1 MRKKRTGDFLFD
13 PNNDEE
19 NKQNQEGAAE
29 ESNLIEKINEYI
41 GDGTTGE
48 GVDEAAHL
56 TLASTNHGLHAEIEV
71 AKNIAKQLHFDYV
84 DLDDFEIDVQAVALL
99 TAEHI
104 RRDHILPIGFEGGR
118 LVAAMSGRTNIAAV
132 SDLYSA
138 TGHYIVPVVVA
149 ESSLTAA
156 IDKYAPE
163 GIDKELDKENAG
175 TSKEAPR
182 KGLKAIIGSYITGNN
197 ATEIPE
203 AIYQEEKSEP
213 VEDGILRAKKE
224 LDIATGDVETA
235 PEGGGIASDSSSED
249 YSSGEGQS
257 GSQDGS
263 VIATEEDYMD
273 SLTAASEAYFGVV
286 SNKYVASDN
295 ANIEA
300 VEDVEIIAA
309 EGDSIEEDEP
319 EDLIDAVQES
329 DRDNVDPACIS
340 EVDIAENI
348 AKQLNIDYVDLAS
361 YEINPEALAII
372 SSEHCN
378 RYNLLP
384 INIEDGR
391 LIVAMSDPTNI
402 FAIDDLHVMTGYD
415 IVPVVVAE
423 SELGSAINKYST
435 TDIDIEETIGGMS
448 KTDEHSAG
456 LAFSEEQEAE
466 DAPVVKL
473 VNLIVTEAARDRAS
487 DIFIEPQEND
497 VRIRYRADGV
507 LQEVMRSPKHAQ
519 SGIISRIKIMAGLDI
534 AERRIP
540 QDGRFGLV
548 IDKRPIDFR
557 VATLPTIHGEQVVLR
572 LLEKGNIMLNLDDLG
587 FLPKSLARFKDS
599 FSKPYGAILIT
610 GPTGSGK
617 TTTLYSVLNILNVP
631 EKNIITVEDPVEYRL
646 QSINQVQVN
655 TKTGLTF
662 ASALRSILRHDPD
675 IIMIG
680 EIRDEETALIAIE
693 SALTGHLV
701 LSTLHTNNS
710 PATLTRLIEMGI
722 EPFLV
727 SSAVDCI
734 VSQRLA
740 RKLCSRCKEP
750 YEPGKEELIQAGYKM
765 DGSEP
770 KQLHKARGCK
780 FCGNTGYQGR
790 VGLYEVMLMSESIE
804 RLLVEK
810 ATIDEISR
818 VAISEGMKTLREDG
832 LEKVRAGLTSLDEI
846 ARVTM

>member
-13 PNNDEE
+13 PDGGKE
-19 NKQNQEGAAE
+19 NKQNQEGTAE

-41 GDGTTGE
+41 GDDTTVE
-48 GVDEAAHL
+48 GVDRVAHL
-56 TLASTNHGLHAEIEV
+56 TLASTNPDLHDEIEV
-71 AKNIAKQLHFDYV
+71 AKNVARQLHFDYV
-84 DLDDFEIDVQAVALL
+84 DLDDFEVDMQAVALL

-163 GIDKELDKENAG
+163 GIDKGLDKENAG

-203 AIYQEEKSEP
+203 AIHQEEENEP
-213 VEDGILRAKKE
+213 VED
-224 LDIATGDVETA
+224 A
-235 PEGGGIASDSSSED
+235 PEGGGVASDSSSED
-249 YSSGEGQS
+249 YSGGEGQP

-263 VIATEEDYMD
+263 VIATEEDYVD
-273 SLTAASEAYFGVV
+273 SLTAASEAYFGVA

-319 EDLIDAVQES
+319 EDLFDVMQES
-329 DRDNVDPACIS
+329 DRDNVDPACVS
-340 EVDIAENI
+340 EVDIAKNI

-384 INIEDGR
+384 INIENGR

-435 TDIDIEETIGGMS
+435 TDIDIEETIGGMG
-448 KTDEHSAG
+448 KDGEHSAG

-473 VNLIVTEAARDRAS
+473 VNLIVTEAARERAS

-497 VRIRYRADGV
+497 VRIRYRVDGV

-534 AERRIP
+534 AERRVP

-572 LLEKGNIMLNLDDLG
+572 LLEKGNILLNLDDLG
-587 FLPKSLARFKDS
+587 FLPKSLARFKES
-599 FSKPYGAILIT
+599 FNKPYGAILIT

-631 EKNIITVEDPVEYRL
+631 EKNIVTVEDPVEYRL

-701 LSTLHTNNS
+701 FSTLHTNNS

-727 SSAVDCI
+727 SSAVDCV

-750 YEPGKEELIQAGYKM
+750 YEPGKEELAQAGYKI

-770 KQLHKARGCK
+770 KQLYKARGCK
-780 FCGNTGYQGR
+780 FCGSTGYQGR
-790 VGLYEVMLMSESIE
+790 VGLYEVMIMSETIE

-810 ATIDEISR
+810 ATIEEISKA
-818 VAISEGMKTLREDG
+818 AISEGMKTLREDG
-832 LEKVRAGLTSLDEI
+832 LEKVRSGLTSLDEI

>member
-1 MRKKRTGDFLFD
+1 MLKKRSGDFL
-13 PNNDEE
+13 PNPDDGEEDELS
-19 NKQNQEGAAE
+19 QESAAE
-29 ESNLIEKINEYI
+29 ESNLKAKINEYI
-41 GDGTTGE
+41 GDDAIE
-48 GVDEAAHL
+48 EDIDDVAGV
-56 TLASTNHGLHAEIEV
+56 TLVSDNASNNPGLRAEIEV
-71 AKNIAKQLHFDYV
+71 AKNVAKQLHFDYV
-84 DLDDFEIDVQAVALL
+84 DLDGYEIDPQAVSLL

-104 RRDHILPIGFEGGR
+104 HRDHILPIGFEGGR

-132 SDLYSA
+132 NDLYSI
-138 TGHYIVPVVVA
+138 TGFYIVPVVVA
-149 ESSLTAA
+149 ESSLIAA
-156 IDKYAPE
+156 IEKYARE
-163 GIDKELDKENAG
+163 EIDKGLGKKSIG
-175 TSKEAPR
+175 TITEAPK
-182 KGLKAIIGSYITGNN
+182 KGLKAIIGSYIMGSD
-197 ATEIPE
+197 ASEIPE
-203 AIYQEEKSEP
+203 AIYQDEKNDP
-213 VEDGILRAKKE
+213 VEDNTLHMERSDAE
-224 LDIATGDVETA
+224 EAEPDVALGDSETA
-235 PEGGGIASDSSSED
+235 PQSDVVD
-249 YSSGEGQS
+249 GQP

-263 VIATEEDYMD
+263 VITTEKDYVD
-273 SLTAASEAYFGVV
+273 SLTAASEAYYGAAP
-286 SNKYVASDN
+286 YEYAASDD
-295 ANIEA
+295 AHEEA
-300 VEDVEIIAA
+300 TGEIDIVGVEECVIGEEEPQDLLDAA
-309 EGDSIEEDEP
+309 Y
-319 EDLIDAVQES
+319 ES
-329 DRDNVDPACIS
+329 DSSHDVIS
-340 EVDIAENI
+340 EIDIARNV
-348 AKQLNIDYVDLAS
+348 AKQLNIEYVDLAS
-361 YEINPEALAII
+361 YEISPEALSVV

-384 INIEDGR
+384 INIENGR

-415 IVPVVVAE
+415 VVPVVVAE
-423 SELGSAINKYST
+423 SELKSAINGYST
-435 TDIDIEETIGGMS
+435 TDIDIEETIGDIS
-448 KTDEHSAG
+448 KGGEHSTG
-456 LAFSEEQEAE
+456 TAFSEEQEADE
-466 DAPVVKL
+466 APVVKL
-473 VNLIVTEAARDRAS
+473 VNLIVTEAARERAS
-487 DIFIEPQEND
+487 DIFIEPQEKD
-497 VRIRYRADGV
+497 VRIRYRVDGV

-534 AERRIP
+534 AERRVP

-599 FSKPYGAILIT
+599 FNKPYGAILIT

-631 EKNIITVEDPVEYRL
+631 EKNIVTVEDPVEYRL

-727 SSAVDCI
+727 SSSVDCI

-750 YEPGKEELIQAGYKM
+750 YEPGKEELSQAGYKM

-810 ATIDEISR
+810 ATIEEISKA
-818 VAISEGMKTLREDG
+818 AISEGMKTLREDG